1 MVKFRFW
8 KKKEKEEKKEKK
20 EKEEESEL
28 EKAEREVKYVI
39 RKWVRTIDE
48 NGKEIKGWFP
58 VEGLVFDY
66 PVSPEEVLPALE
78 DNEIYSLSPLGR
90 DGKYRK
96 AVWVIDTSEEKEV
109 KVKGRRKEFTVG
121 NFIDTL
127 ISVSDAVENYQDKFS
142 KALTVLERLSGKGV
156 ALKEGDITD
165 LIVEEYEKFRKKAEV
180 FGYVKSSG
188 TTGQT
193 DRLPVKG
200 EVPWQYVYV
209 PELIDKIGD
218 IVTKRA
224 VLFGLVSPKEIKER
238 ERELAEMEMKEK
250 KIYEPP
256 EEKVIFKVPEIEK
269 RLEEKRMKESEVM
282 KESEEKRT
290 SIKSEV
296 MKESGERSMEKVKTE
311 EKGKEIESEEIEEID
326 MEEVEEE
333 KSKKEEEE
341 SE

>member
-1 MVKFRFW
+1 MGLLDIFRG
-8 KKKEKEEKKEKK
+8 KKQREEYVLVFQPEGKKGKIPVQVFPEFVSMEDVEEMLKESGEPGRYMLQKKIGGRWAGNAWDRDLVISGEGTEIPEEKLRKSRTSSDRIAELI
-20 EKEEESEL
+20 EEDLTRGFRWLS
-28 EKAEREVKYVI
+28 
-39 RKWVRTIDE
+39 
-48 NGKEIKGWFP
+48 
-58 VEGLVFDY
+58 
-66 PVSPEEVLPALE
+66 LPNMIAQAF
-78 DNEIYSLSPLGR
+78 
-90 DGKYRK
+90 RK
-96 AVWVIDTSEEKEV
+96 AQEDFKIDLGKSSEGEKII
-109 KVKGRRKEFTVG
+109 R
-121 NFIDTL
+121 
-127 ISVSDAVENYQDKFS
+127 
-142 KALTVLERLSGKGV
+142 
-156 ALKEGDITD
+156 LKEGQDITD
-165 LIVEEYEKFRKKAEV
+165 LIMEEYEKFRKKAEV

-193 DRLPVKG
+193 DKLPVKG

-282 KESEEKRT
+282 KESGEKRT
-290 SIKSEV
+290 SIKSEEGSIEKV
-296 MKESGERSMEKVKTE
+296 KEIESGEKRMVE
-311 EKGKEIESEEIEEID
+311 EKESKEIESEEIEE
-326 MEEVEEE
+326 

-341 SE
+341 